1 MPKSSTAYTY
11 APLEA
16 DEISTY
22 PADLTP
28 ALQETL
34 AILADLDTY
43 YDGERQK
50 LGRWPGPEVIKQRLS
65 EQLEARRQRER
76 DPLLRR
82 LAELQQQVRST
93 ALFKA
98 RPVH

>member
-1 MPKSSTAYTY
+1 MPKSSTAYAY

-16 DEISTY
+16 DETSTY

-43 YDGERQK
+43 
-50 LGRWPGPEVIKQRLS
+50 
-65 EQLEARRQRER
+65 
-76 DPLLRR
+76 
-82 LAELQQQVRST
+82 
-93 ALFKA
+93 
-98 RPVH
+98 